1 MADDPSIWPK
11 GKHSGIYYEYTIAQL
26 TDILQKRGSKIGQES
41 SEDFTLSSSSSSIPQ
56 INEKIVEDAKEHHDY
71 ILGASNELLGERYL
85 DIDQTNYPYGILLM
99 AAQNNV
105 ACFIKDDT
113 SSGYKPTL
121 RFFEKALQLN
131 ETFNGSEHEFNHIL
145 LHNKGNDF
153 YKNKN
158 YKSAEECYQKALSI
172 KSKIFDKND
181 IQIIDTK
188 SSLAMCLYH
197 ENKFPEAEIYFT
209 EILLAHQI
217 NHGINSEIFINCQ
230 KKLINT
236 LLHQKK
242 YVEVEVIWRN
252 MLENICKVM
261 ETSRGRGNKEK
272 KIDIV
277 HQIAD
282 VLYKQKKYVEA
293 KDTYESIPYSMG
305 GRVFFYKYC
314 QVLSQLGEYQSVLD
328 LCGDIVKCRLSQYG
342 SSDPVLLHGYSI
354 LGDNHIKM
362 KKYKDGLE
370 YYQKIL
376 SVYEVE
382 LGDENYLTLTIIDTI
397 GKIYEKMNNFTESE
411 NYFLRAIN
419 GFENSIGEQK

>member
-11 GKHSGIYYEYTIAQL
+11 GKHSDIYYEYTIAQL

-56 INEKIVEDAKEHHDY
+56 INEKIVEDAKLHHED
-71 ILGASNELLGERYL
+71 ILDASNLLLGERYL
-85 DIDQTNYPYGILLM
+85 DIDQTNYPYGILLV

-113 SSGYKPTL
+113 SSGYEPTL

-145 LHNKGNDF
+145 LHNKGNDLN
-153 YKNKN
+153 KNKN

-261 ETSRGRGNKEK
+261 ETSPRKGNKEK

-293 KDTYESIPYSMG
+293 KEMYESIPYSMG

-354 LGDNHIKM
+354 LGDTNIKM
-362 KKYKDGLE
+362 KKHKDGLE

-376 SVYEVE
+376 SVYKVE

-419 GFENSIGEQK
+419 GFEKSIGEQK